1 MIHRDHAALP
11 PSAPPVP
18 QCLYSNGGY
27 TYLDVRTTLENEEVG
42 KVRGSASPG
51 GTQGTW
57 GAGGAGGGG
66 LPPSLRRVTA
76 GSRGCGHGQ
85 LPLAATRWYRRMI
98 PCVLTTEWQLSGTC
112 PGVRSKAEQHL
123 PTHPPPPPAGACL
136 TAAPPTL
143 LPCFCRQVKDSVN
156 VPFMNAKRGEPCAP
170 QAMHGHDGSGPGVR
184 ASFGPGAGS
193 RHGGPHR
200 NTPRAHHARLT
211 CAVLQSLA
219 QCSIRRPGPRTLS
232 SRRTPTL

>member
-66 LPPSLRRVTA
+66 CHRHCDVSLRAAGVAGTA
-76 GSRGCGHGQ
+76 SCH
-85 LPLAATRWYRRMI
+85 
-98 PCVLTTEWQLSGTC
+98 
-112 PGVRSKAEQHL
+112 
-123 PTHPPPPPAGACL
+123 
-136 TAAPPTL
+136 
-143 LPCFCRQVKDSVN
+143 
-156 VPFMNAKRGEPCAP
+156 
-170 QAMHGHDGSGPGVR
+170 
-184 ASFGPGAGS
+184 
-193 RHGGPHR
+193 
-200 NTPRAHHARLT
+200 
-211 CAVLQSLA
+211 
-219 QCSIRRPGPRTLS
+219 
-232 SRRTPTL
+232 